1 MVKTREKGEGGV
13 LWLIIS
19 EKLYSPSRYDQL
31 KVNWSVSWVRN
42 QSSWQS
48 TKCFNCPQTLEEAH
62 NFSSFFVFL
71 SFTSFHSV
79 VIVVVLFF
87 FFFLFI
93 MKVGAVDWTPSG
105 FESWPGLYVVFLGTT
120 IHAHKRSLHKS
131 L

>member
-1 MVKTREKGEGGV
+1 MIN
-13 LWLIIS
+13 L
-19 EKLYSPSRYDQL
+19 KLTGLCHGLGTNQVDNQL
-31 KVNWSVSWVRN
+31 SA
-42 QSSWQS
+42 S
-48 TKCFNCPQTLEEAH
+48 TARRRSKKQTTFFHFL
-62 NFSSFFVFL
+62 FFFRLLRSILLLLLSFF
-71 SFTSFHSV
+71 S
-79 VIVVVLFF
+79 F

>member
-1 MVKTREKGEGGV
+1 MINLKLTG
-13 LWLIIS
+13 LWHGLGTNQV
-19 EKLYSPSRYDQL
+19 DNQL
-31 KVNWSVSWVRN
+31 SA
-42 QSSWQS
+42 S
-48 TKCFNCPQTLEEAH
+48 TARRRSKKQTT
-62 NFSSFFVFL
+62 FFSFFVFL

-79 VIVVVLFF
+79 VIVVVFSFF

-120 IHAHKRSLHKS
+120 THSHKRSLHKS